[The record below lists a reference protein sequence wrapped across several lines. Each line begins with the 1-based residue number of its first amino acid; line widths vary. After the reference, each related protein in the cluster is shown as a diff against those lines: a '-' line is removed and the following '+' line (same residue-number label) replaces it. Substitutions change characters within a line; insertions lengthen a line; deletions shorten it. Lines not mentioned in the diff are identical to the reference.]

1 MATYR
6 HDFAQRKLNGE
17 RRANLR
23 VAPEL
28 LTYVSFGGSN
38 GGMVLDL
45 SEGGLAVATA
55 FAIPDASLL
64 NITIPAD
71 PTHELIE
78 VTARV
83 AWIAESKRRLG
94 VQLIAASPST
104 QEFMRSWISAVQ
116 ASSGDARASLDNVGT
131 KEESAVADV
140 ATVAVAT
147 RPHVTRPAAM
157 QVFATQPPAAQPLAN
172 GTEALES
179 GLFERP
185 QPRAPVVVMGGSG
198 DAASLTAP
206 LAKAAETTPEKPI
219 RNVTALRWEISEFS
233 SRVADSTPTNAT
245 PPGNVHAH
253 ESKTAPAAE
262 SRSSSWIAKSRSVPM
277 AVTLAVIV
285 GGFASGIAIGRSVVA
300 RWNRGSTATRVAA
313 SHDTDVPRS
322 MIPLL
327 VAATTAPAP
336 SSNAGTAAVAVPS
349 TPAALL
355 PLGASARNEN
365 SSGYLADPAIP
376 GGEILITPNE
386 GDAPLRVDLGAE
398 VIAHS
403 PSLEIRSRRLAFV
416 PGAAA
421 SGHHKPRKEHLEVGI
436 LISRVTPQLPAA
448 PLGASGSRNG
458 EQTVAVRATISGDG
472 HIVYVDPL
480 SGPSALMPLVMGAVR
495 EWRYDPSSL
504 NGKPI
509 ETQVDLTLKFHP
521 LR

>member
-1 MATYR
+1 MATHR
-6 HDFAQRKLNGE
+6 HEFAQQKLHGE

-23 VAPEL
+23 VVPAL

-38 GGMVLDL
+38 GGMVLDV

-55 FAIPDASLL
+55 FAIPNASPL

-71 PTHELIE
+71 PTHGLIE

-83 AWIAESKRRLG
+83 AWIAESKRHLG
-94 VQLIAASPST
+94 VQLIGASPST

-116 ASSGDARASLDNVGT
+116 ASRGDARASLDNLGT

-140 ATVAVAT
+140 ATV
-147 RPHVTRPAAM
+147 HVTRSAAT

-179 GLFERP
+179 GLFEWL
-185 QPRAPVVVMGGSG
+185 QSRARVVVMGGSG

-219 RNVTALRWEISEFS
+219 CHVTALQWEISEFS
-233 SRVADSTPTNAT
+233 SRVVDSTPTNAT

-253 ESKTAPAAE
+253 EPKTAPAAE
-262 SRSSSWIAKSRSVPM
+262 GRSSSWIARSRSVPM
-277 AVTLAVIV
+277 AATLAVVI

-300 RWNRGSTATRVAA
+300 HWNHGSTATRVAA
-313 SHDTDVPRS
+313 SHDTDVPGS
-322 MIPLL
+322 VIPFEM
-327 VAATTAPAP
+327 AATTAPP
-336 SSNAGTAAVAVPS
+336 TSSNAGPAAVAVPS

-355 PLGASARNEN
+355 PWGASARNEN

-376 GGEILITPNE
+376 GGEILITPKE
-386 GDAPLRVDLGAE
+386 GDAPLRVDLGEE

-416 PGAAA
+416 PGAAP
-421 SGHHKPRKEHLEVGI
+421 SGHHKPRKERLEVGI

-448 PLGASGSRNG
+448 ALGASGSRNG
-458 EQTVAVRATISGDG
+458 EETVAVRATISGDG
-472 HIVYVDPL
+472 HIVNVDPL
-480 SGPSALMPLVMGAVR
+480 SGPNTLMPRVMGAVR